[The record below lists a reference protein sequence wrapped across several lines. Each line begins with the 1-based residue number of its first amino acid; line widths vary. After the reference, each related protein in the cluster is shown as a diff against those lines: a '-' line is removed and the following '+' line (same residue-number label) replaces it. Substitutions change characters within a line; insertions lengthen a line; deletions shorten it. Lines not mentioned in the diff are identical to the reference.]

1 MEQWLKCRKI
11 VYLSTSGIAFVG
23 SGQTLP
29 LPEPGASVFKME
41 GNCPGAAGTHSYTP

>member
-1 MEQWLKCRKI
+1 MEQSLKCRKI

-41 GNCPGAAGTHSYTP
+41 GHCLRAAETHSDTP